1 MFRALLPGAESV
13 SRRLPWNMFSNPRT
27 TTTEIL
33 AVGRTAAGESVEIPL
48 RDHFRFARGATEQR
62 VYATSRFL
70 LLPGHDDERRAFA
83 EWLAARMER
92 AGQPV
97 EEVVLIRRNRRIVD
111 GRVRQRELGRFPTPA
126 ESRPR

>member
-1 MFRALLPGAESV
+1 MLGVAFIASKADRVDGAK
-13 SRRLPWNMFSNPRT
+13 LAP
-27 TTTEIL
+27 EIL
-33 AVGRTAAGESVEIPL
+33 VELVGWL
-48 RDHFRFARGATEQR
+48 R
-62 VYATSRFL
+62 
-70 LLPGHDDERRAFA
+70 GHDDERRAFA